1 VRLILNADDLGYSP
15 GVNQAIFDLYACG
28 RLSSASAV
36 VNLPHSP
43 AGLEG
48 AAARPGLGLGV
59 HLNLTRGRPCL
70 PAWQVPSLVDGDG
83 AFYGS
88 PICFARAVAGQVSPA
103 EVEAESRA
111 QIERA
116 LDYGIE
122 IAHLDSHSHW
132 HILPPLQRLLHH
144 LATEY
149 HVPRVRQADPR
160 RALVP
165 IPLWLAAAPRAP
177 VPRDQRAQPDY
188 LLSLH
193 HWLNGVGESPPLFD
207 LRLRR
212 LLGRPE
218 VTAELVSHPGLA
230 DDPEFPPDTLP
241 ADRRQRE
248 IEFLQSDA
256 FAGWLAEIGA
266 ELIGRR
272 AG

>member
-1 VRLILNADDLGYSP
+1 MRLILNADDLGYSP
-15 GVNQAIFDLYACG
+15 GVNQAVFDLFACG

-36 VNLPHSP
+36 VNLAHSP
-43 AGLEG
+43 AALEG
-48 AAARPGLGLGV
+48 AAARPGLGLGI
-59 HLNLTRGRPCL
+59 HLNLTRGAPCL
-70 PAWQVPSLVDGDG
+70 TARQVRSLVDHDG
-83 AFYGS
+83 VFYAT
-88 PICFARAVAGQVSPA
+88 PVFFARAMAGLVNVADA
-103 EVEAESRA
+103 EAESRA
-111 QIERA
+111 QIEVA
-116 LDYGIE
+116 LDYGTE

-132 HILPPLQRLLHH
+132 HILPSFQQLLHN

-177 VPRDQRAQPDY
+177 VPRNQRAQPDY

-193 HWLNGVGESPPLFD
+193 HWLNGVGKTSSLFD
-207 LRLRR
+207 GQLLQ

-218 VTAELVSHPGLA
+218 VTAELVSHPGLV

-248 IEFLQSDA
+248 VEFLQSDA
-256 FAGWLAEIGA
+256 FADWLLAIGA
-266 ELIGRR
+266 EVDGK
-272 AG
+272 